1 MSSKTEII
9 VMKKIANT
17 EVPINKVIAER
28 WSPRAFDSNYMIE
41 EDSIKSLFESARWA
55 PSCYGDQPWQFI
67 LFKKDDATGW
77 SSILN
82 CLSIGNQNWAMD
94 ASILIVV
101 CANKN
106 FNHNGEPNRWGH
118 YDTGAAAENICL
130 QASSMNLGA
139 HQMGGFDQGKVRNLA
154 NIPAEFDI
162 LACMVVGKHL
172 DESKLSQVQ
181 RDKETQVR
189 SRKPLKDIYFINEWK

>member
-1 MSSKTEII
+1 
-9 VMKKIANT
+9 MKKIANT
-17 EVPINKVIAER
+17 EVPINKLIAER

-154 NIPAEFDI
+154 NVPAEFDI

>member
-1 MSSKTEII
+1 
-9 VMKKIANT
+9 MKKLANT
-17 EVPINKVIAER
+17 EVPINNVIAER
-28 WSPRAFDSNYMIE
+28 WSPRAFDSSHVIT
-41 EDSIKSLFESARWA
+41 EDSIKSLFEAARWA
-55 PSCYGDQPWQFI
+55 PSCYGDQPWQYV
-67 LFKKDDATGW
+67 LFKKEDATGW
-77 SSILN
+77 ASVLN

-106 FNHNGEPNRWGH
+106 FNHNGEPNRWSQ
-118 YDTGAAAENICL
+118 YDTGAASENICL
-130 QASSMNLGA
+130 QAASIGLAA
-139 HQMGGFDQGKVRNLA
+139 HQMGGFDQEKIRNLS
-154 NIPAEFDI
+154 NIPSEFDI

-181 RDKETQVR
+181 KEKETQVR

>member
-1 MSSKTEII
+1 
-9 VMKKIANT
+9 MKKIANT